1 MHNKVVAIV
10 HWCIVLHIYRALI
23 DWMSWNQN
31 QSNHGDKIIKKKRKK
46 PVRTQNKKHN
56 GSKKSKLPKTRKRG
70 RSSRDLFQFCNWLVK
85 RLAQIFWTTITERSK
100 SKPALQSRIHFR
112 HNWKLI
118 HGEYGIATKISMWF
132 EII

>member
-31 QSNHGDKIIKKKRKK
+31 QSDHGDKIIKKKKKRKK

-56 GSKKSKLPKTRKRG
+56 GSKKKANCPKRG
-70 RSSRDLFQFCNWLVK
+70 NAADQVAICFSF
-85 RLAQIFWTTITERSK
+85 
-100 SKPALQSRIHFR
+100 
-112 HNWKLI
+112 
-118 HGEYGIATKISMWF
+118 ATD
-132 EII
+132 